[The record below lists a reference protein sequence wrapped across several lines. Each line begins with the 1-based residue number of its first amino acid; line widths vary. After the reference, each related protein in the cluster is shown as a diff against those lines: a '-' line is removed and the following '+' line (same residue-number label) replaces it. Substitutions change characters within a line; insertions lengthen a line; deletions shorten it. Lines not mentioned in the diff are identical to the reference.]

1 MEIKPVKL
9 KHKTIYTPNSI
20 YTGCNRNAG
29 TKLNHA
35 YKN

>member
-1 MEIKPVKL
+1 MIRDGKYKPND
-9 KHKTIYTPNSI
+9 TYIQ

-35 YKN
+35 YKNQK